1 MVSDDSG
8 FDSASRVAIRLL
20 CLLGPGLFADDTRER
35 LLAGILANAINFTSI
50 NIPATSI
57 GIPLSAAIRTSICV
71 SYFTTGGCVHG
82 KWLIPILASGMA
94 QCLASLKNEF

>member
-35 LLAGILANAINFTSI
+35 LLVFRPMLSTLQASIFRLPVLAFLCLLRS
-50 NIPATSI
+50 
-57 GIPLSAAIRTSICV
+57 GRLSASVTLRLVAVCT
-71 SYFTTGGCVHG
+71 
-82 KWLIPILASGMA
+82 ASG
-94 QCLASLKNEF
+94 